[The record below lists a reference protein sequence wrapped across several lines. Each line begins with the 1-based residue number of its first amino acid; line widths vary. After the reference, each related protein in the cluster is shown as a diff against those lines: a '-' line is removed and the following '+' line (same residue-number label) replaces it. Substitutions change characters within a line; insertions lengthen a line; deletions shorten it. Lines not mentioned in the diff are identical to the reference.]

1 MTSKR
6 ALTLWV
12 AAGGLALLAA
22 VAFVWPSDLA
32 DYAVPRRAQPDGET
46 VGWVSKVESS
56 TIYVNSGPFGGG
68 VVPLLVTRNTRV
80 TVGSKEGWF
89 EDIRPGGQVKVA
101 YDMFEGRRMARAVEI
116 LVDEGARRVTG
127 TQTRPKGA
135 TAAASAERVP
145 AAARSQAE
153 EQPAPVDKPVLP
165 APSTVPIVEPPAA
178 VPTEKPSESTPAP
191 SREVL
196 TTPKPEP
203 ARVPAAATE
212 RPRTPVTAARNGGAA
227 RETARPRDTSP
238 SPTATVPTTLRSP
251 EPRRNP
257 ESGGTTDGSEAV
269 DWLLKHRN

>member
-22 VAFVWPSDLA
+22 VAFVWPSDPA

-68 VVPLLVTRNTRV
+68 VVPLLVTRSTRV

-101 YDMFEGRRMARAVEI
+101 YDMFEGRRLARAVEI

-127 TQTRPKGA
+127 TQTRPRGA

-145 AAARSQAE
+145 AAARSKAAE
-153 EQPAPVDKPVLP
+153 RPATVDKPVLP
-165 APSTVPIVEPPAA
+165 ASNTVPTVEPPAA
-178 VPTEKPSESTPAP
+178 VTTEKPSESTPAP

-196 TTPKPEP
+196 TAPNPEP

-212 RPRTPVTAARNGGAA
+212 RPRTRVTAARNGGAA
-227 RETARPRDTSP
+227 HETTRPRETSP
-238 SPTATVPTTLRSP
+238 SPTATVPTTLRST

-257 ESGGTTDGSEAV
+257 ESVGTTDGSEAV